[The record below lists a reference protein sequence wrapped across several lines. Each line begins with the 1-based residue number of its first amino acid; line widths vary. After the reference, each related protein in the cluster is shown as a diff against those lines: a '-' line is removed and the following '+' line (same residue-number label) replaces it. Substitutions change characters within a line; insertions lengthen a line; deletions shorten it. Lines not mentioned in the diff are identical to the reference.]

1 MSESKKEA
9 LIATIDELR
18 NVPMKELGM
27 LKKLQKP
34 LVCTP
39 ANPSLGFLSQR
50 QLKVV
55 ESLPNDMDRMD
66 KVIDYLVEM
75 EDKYFEYFCIILEQ
89 NNYGGKAAMLRNKAD
104 EIKAALGK

>member
-1 MSESKKEA
+1 MR
-9 LIATIDELR
+9 DELG
-18 NVPMKELGM
+18 NVPMEELGM
-27 LKKLQKP
+27 LKKLKKP

-39 ANPSLGFLSQR
+39 ANPSLGFLSQQ

-55 ESLPNDMDRMD
+55 ESLRNDMDRMN

-75 EDKYFEYFCIILEQ
+75 EDKCFEYFCKILEQ